1 MEKVLRAGV
10 AVYNAGEHHAAHD
23 VWEERWL
30 ELESG
35 TDDERLLH
43 GLIQFTAAVHHARNR
58 NWVGTTGLAESARE
72 YLEGLPDDYHG
83 IALDPVRRYLTGLA
97 ADPERIERGS
107 PPMLTHDGVALSFAD
122 LDAEATLAAARALAE
137 ELGMEAAVIDRAI
150 GYAREELEEAGRG
163 PMLALVFDLVRE
175 EHHRGLVRQRLAQH
189 VERRRNRERD
199 VEGLFDPGE

>member
-1 MEKVLRAGV
+1 MDDVLRAGV

-30 ELESG
+30 ALESG

-43 GLIQFTAAVHHARNR
+43 GLIQFTAAVHHAHGH
-58 NWVGTTGLAESARE
+58 NWAGATGLAESAQE
-72 YLEGLPDDYHG
+72 YLAGLPDGYRG
-83 IALDPVRRYLTGLA
+83 VALDPIRRFLAELA
-97 ADPERIERGS
+97 ADPERIERAP

-137 ELGMEAAVIDRAI
+137 ELGMEAEVIDRAI

-163 PMLALVFDLVRE
+163 PMLALVFDLVRQE
-175 EHHRGLVRQRLAQH
+175 RHRGLVRQRLVQH
-189 VERRRNRERD
+189 VERRRRRDRD
-199 VEGLFDPGE
+199 VEGLFEPGE